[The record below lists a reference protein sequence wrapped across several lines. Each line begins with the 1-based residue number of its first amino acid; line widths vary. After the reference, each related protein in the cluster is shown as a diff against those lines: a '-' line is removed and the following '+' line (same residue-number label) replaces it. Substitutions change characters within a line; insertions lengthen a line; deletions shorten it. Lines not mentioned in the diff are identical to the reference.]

1 MAITKKFNKI
11 LTQEN
16 GETLFEFHRI
26 LISLT
31 FYFVEP
37 SLLLSDEVVKP
48 PTVSKATIQRCSS
61 TVATDAVNQRWL

>member
-1 MAITKKFNKI
+1 M
-11 LTQEN
+11 TQEN
-16 GETLFEFHRI
+16 GETLFVFHRI

-48 PTVSKATIQRCSS
+48 LTVSKATIQRCSS
-61 TVATDAVNQRWL
+61 KLSPQTP

>member
-1 MAITKKFNKI
+1 M
-11 LTQEN
+11 TQEN
-16 GETLFEFHRI
+16 GETLFVSHRI

-48 PTVSKATIQRCSS
+48 LTVSKATIQRCSS
-61 TVATDAVNQRWL
+61 KLSPQTP